1 MTTVELGFCLASHSI
16 GRTGLGEISHW
27 VKVPRY
33 GDSENFGGLLKIE
46 QAVEVLSKR
55 MDCGVRV
62 TLAQAGSSSSSL
74 FLV

>member
-1 MTTVELGFCLASHSI
+1 MTTVELGFCLASHPI
-16 GRTGLGEISHW
+16 GRTGLGEISYW

-55 MDCGVRV
+55 MDFGVR
-62 TLAQAGSSSSSL
+62 
-74 FLV
+74 

>member
-1 MTTVELGFCLASHSI
+1 VTTVELGFCLASHPI

-55 MDCGVRV
+55 MDFGVRV